1 MGMIRGKRDAGLGG
15 FYMTLLLVDDEFH
28 VRKKLQNKVD
38 WNALGIDVL
47 LEADDGDRKSVV

>member
-1 MGMIRGKRDAGLGG
+1 
-15 FYMTLLLVDDEFH
+15 MTLLLVDDEFH

-47 LEADDGDRKSVV
+47 LEADDGVTGYETALRHRIDILISACPG